1 MNEDELYILLG
12 KQIKYLREKSGLTQE
27 KLAEKCGISLDYL
40 GKIEVNIN
48 KPGLKTLIKISNA
61 LDIPIKLLFDFNSK
75 NK

>member
-1 MNEDELYILLG
+1 MDENELYKKLG
-12 KQIKYLREKSGLTQE
+12 KRIKYLREQAHLTQE

-61 LDIPIKLLFDFNSK
+61 LNLPIRVLFDFE
-75 NK
+75 